1 MAKIEASA
9 NMSSGTDFISGKME
23 HTDFYLLLLV
33 KLWTLHIKQTYEDS
47 ERRKKKCKQAR
58 NLRIQGIIWARISS
72 TFLFN
77 QIYSRVE
84 ADETSTWKCHHVQR
98 RKKKKK
104 KKKKESLLSIQ
115 GAVF

>member
-23 HTDFYLLLLV
+23 YTDFYLLLLV
-33 KLWTLHIKQTYEDS
+33 KLWTLHIEQTYEDS
-47 ERRKKKCKQAR
+47 ERRKKKCTQAR

-77 QIYSRVE
+77 QIYSRLE
-84 ADETSTWKCHHVQR
+84 ADETSMWKCHHVQR
-98 RKKKKK
+98 RKKKE
-104 KKKKESLLSIQ
+104 KKKERKSPLNPRSR
-115 GAVF
+115 VY